1 MFEINVDEKGY
12 YAEGNSGEL
21 VEVEKIPQVDDVRY
35 LTAYKYNDETKEI
48 VLDAE
53 KLANIKEEIAKDH
66 EEAAPS
72 IEERLEALEGVMLDM
87 LASVEGGD

>member
-1 MFEINVDEKGY
+1 MFEINVDSNGY
-12 YAEGNSGEL
+12 YAEGNDGLL

-35 LTAYKYNDETKEI
+35 LTAYKYNDETKEL

-53 KLANIKEEIAKDH
+53 KLEDIKAEMAQDN

-87 LASVEGGD
+87 LAVEGGD

>member
-1 MFEINVDEKGY
+1 MFEINIDASGY

-21 VEVEKIPQVDDVRY
+21 VEVEKIPRVDDVRH
-35 LTAYKYNDETKEI
+35 LTAYKYNPDTKEL

-53 KLANIKEEIAKDH
+53 KLENIKAEIAQDNA
-66 EEAAPS
+66 EAAPS

-87 LASVEGGD
+87 LAVEGGD